1 MERPQ
6 VRQSSKPI
14 RQTLVKPK
22 LLLGVVPF
30 IPGSLVVVLVFW
42 LCLVPGVYT
51 SIPVG
56 VFVLFVM
63 WLATVHD
70 AFWAEIGMQKLL
82 SACRRCLRTRG
93 RTVFSP
99 RRKFKAAR

>member
-6 VRQSSKPI
+6 VRAGKPI

-22 LLLGVVPF
+22 LLLGLVPF
-30 IPGSLVVVLVFW
+30 IPGSLVCVFVIW

-56 VFVLFVM
+56 AFVFFAM
-63 WLATVHD
+63 WLATIHD

-82 SACRRCLRTRG
+82 SACRRLVRTRG
-93 RTVFSP
+93 RTVLSP
-99 RRKFKAAR
+99 RRKYKAAR

>member
-6 VRQSSKPI
+6 VRTGKPI

-30 IPGSLVVVLVFW
+30 IPGSLVFVLVAW
-42 LCLVPGVYT
+42 LCLVPGVYV

-56 VFVLFVM
+56 GIVVFCM
-63 WLATVHD
+63 WIATMHD
-70 AFWAEIGMQKLL
+70 AFWSEIGMQKFL
-82 SACRRCLRTRG
+82 SACRRMVRTRG
-93 RTVFSP
+93 RTLFSP
-99 RRKFKAAR
+99 RRKYKAAR